1 MQNLKGS
8 KMKTEIQV
16 KIVDNRKIFSVD
28 IGDLPLADAI
38 AFLNH
43 ARYQREVLRA
53 K

>member
-43 ARYQREVLRA
+43 AKSRR